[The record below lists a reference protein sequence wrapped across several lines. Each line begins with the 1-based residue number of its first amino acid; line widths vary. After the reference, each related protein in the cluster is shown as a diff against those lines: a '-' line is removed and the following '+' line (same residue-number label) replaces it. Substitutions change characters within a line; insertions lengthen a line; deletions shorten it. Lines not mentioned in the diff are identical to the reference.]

1 MKYLSSSSGMYGV
14 YCARN
19 TIHSAQ
25 KSVVKRRVKMY
36 RPNRDNAGQCHSLSF
51 GTMPS
56 GGLLARAISYYLR
69 IVVRKTEIVDLISDR
84 FSFCFKRSLS

>member
-1 MKYLSSSSGMYGV
+1 MKYLSSSAGMYGV

-19 TIHSAQ
+19 TIRSAQ

-56 GGLLARAISYYLR
+56 GGLLAREVLTTHTTKISIAGLHFF
-69 IVVRKTEIVDLISDR
+69 VDPFPTNGNI
-84 FSFCFKRSLS
+84 

>member
-1 MKYLSSSSGMYGV
+1 MKYLSSSAGMHGV

-56 GGLLARAISYYLR
+56 GGLLAS
-69 IVVRKTEIVDLISDR
+69 S
-84 FSFCFKRSLS
+84 